1 MLTNATIHELCAR
14 VGAGLVR
21 RGWRLAVAESCTG
34 GLVGHW
40 ITQQPG
46 SSAYFVGGVIAYADA
61 VKQGLLGVQAETLA
75 QWGAVS
81 GPVALEMAL
90 GAQRRLGVEA
100 AISVTGIAGPGGGTP
115 LTPVGWVFVGVALPG
130 ERWVWRARWDGNRA
144 ENKLHS
150 AHFVLERLAWLLKL

>member
-1 MLTNATIHELCAR
+1 M
-14 VGAGLVR
+14 GAGLLQ

-61 VKQGLLGVQAETLA
+61 VKQGLLGVSPNSLA

-100 AISVTGIAGPGGGTP
+100 AVSVTGIAGPGGGTP
-115 LTPVGWVFVGVALPG
+115 HKPVGLVFVGIALPG

-144 ENKLHS
+144 ENKQHS
-150 AHFVLERLAWLLKL
+150 AQFALERLAWLLRV